1 MTERCV
7 VDGAIHAAAGVRLR
21 YECQCLHGCRTGEA
35 KITRGYKL
43 PAQYVIHTVGP
54 IGENPRA
61 LESCYRNCLS
71 LVRKYGIET
80 VAFCGISTG
89 IYGYPLYSA
98 SRIALRVVREWLQND
113 ENRKNIKRIV
123 FCTFLENEEK
133 CYYELMPIYFPVTHP
148 TQTLTPTEVSPISL
162 LDTQQEKQN
171 QSPAQYSSKSKA
183 NKRKRSEAKWKKQKT
198 MEQKPIQSL
207 KEKPTEQKKED
218 VSQST
223 AVGVS
228 STTSQNKNRN
238 KESEFDTHPQE
249 RNETNTPQSQQL
261 DNSVPSATKD
271 QNPTEILSENQN
283 REQSHLPLSQTH
295 SQQSQS
301 QSQGSNLSTV
311 SSTTNAEVS
320 QPVPTE
326 TSSSFTQSQTTATA
340 TATTTTT
347 QNESK
352 MDKTESV
359 SSPSKESI

>member
-1 MTERCV
+1 MGQYTQQQESDFATSVNVFTV
-7 VDGAIHAAAGVRLR
+7 VARGKLKSLAATNFPLNMSFI
-21 YECQCLHGCRTGEA
+21 QWD
-35 KITRGYKL
+35 
-43 PAQYVIHTVGP
+43 Q
-54 IGENPRA
+54 
-61 LESCYRNCLS
+61 
-71 LVRKYGIET
+71 LVRTQGLWNRVIAT
-80 VAFCGISTG
+80 VCLQFVSTELKQSPCGISTG